1 MAHLETHELAPLAS
15 GSALP
20 HGFNDDHDE
29 RGPNY
34 STRRD
39 LDDDETSDH
48 ENENEGVGAALLGGS
63 SRSNGTP
70 GTDGI
75 PRPKRASQVIKTII
89 TEVRVCLGVTLKY
102 P

>member
-1 MAHLETHELAPLAS
+1 MAPLETHELASLAS

-20 HGFNDDHDE
+20 HDFDDDHDE

-34 STRRD
+34 STRKD

-48 ENENEGVGAALLGGS
+48 ENENEGVGVALLGGRS
-63 SRSNGTP
+63 LSNGTS
-70 GTDGI
+70 GKDGVS
-75 PRPKRASQVIKTII
+75 RPKGASQVIKTII
-89 TEVRVCLGVTLKY
+89 TEVRVCLGVALQY